1 MPRRAA
7 ARALVA
13 LALAAAP
20 AVSADGMIKNAEAYW
35 VIDPTDQTCLTELG
49 TFGACDDDALYM
61 YLSRPVGFLD
71 RLLRGTKSRRSLAMV
86 LEPVPRRACLSTKK
100 AHGRTVLG
108 GGDCSSVSRAQQWE
122 MLQSNAKRAQSRTT
136 NEDMVA
142 AVALTTNK
150 QRDCVV
156 RDSSIWSKAA
166 RMQRALSGGS
176 SRETAPKGALA
187 NTVSVLKCAQRGH
200 TPLELTAS
208 NVATSGFLFQAA
220 DGAACYDG
228 IRFRAC
234 SDEDRSLRWG
244 IGVKFERG
252 RPKTA
257 LYKFYNASDSCL
269 VEKGDALV
277 LGSCSQKNALGWG
290 VTRGRLCRNGD
301 CVKSGKCLARSAF
314 DAAAKLFPCKQ
325 NVYEHLTLTLD
336 SDGSDAY
343 LLQRLTHPK
352 KRNEDPYLVRV
363 LEPRR
368 KTPHTQRCNEFS
380 KSPIAFCLSSRGCG
394 ASSAVFY
401 LCPPAGSR
409 RRSRRPRRASRSRR
423 PRPRRVA
430 AARRSRCEDD
440 GGDSVSTQ
448 VFYVDT
454 RRGAP
459 RLRSYTISL
468 SRCRPGDGVSCR
480 DARDTKHHT
489 SMPSPRV
496 HIVTRGGTQG
506 PAPGVRRGSRPRRS
520 PTSRAS
526 GRGATTP
533 SSPRC
538 SAARPQERHARP
550 SSSSPA
556 RRARRP
562 AAPASGRSGRASASA
577 RRATAAVSA
586 ARW

>member
-1 MPRRAA
+1 MLHQHRPTMARR
-7 ARALVA
+7 RALVA

-20 AVSADGMIKNAEAYW
+20 SVAADGMIKNAEAYW

-122 MLQSNAKRAQSRTT
+122 MLQSNAKRAQSRTQ

-343 LLQRLTHPK
+343 VFRCRIYIKSEMRILTWSVFLNRGVRPLTHKDVMNFPS
-352 KRNEDPYLVRV
+352 
-363 LEPRR
+363 RR
-368 KTPHTQRCNEFS
+368 
-380 KSPIAFCLSSRGCG
+380 SPCLFFFCGGGS
-394 ASSAVFY
+394 SSAVFH

-423 PRPRRVA
+423 PRPRAA

-440 GGDSVSTQ
+440 GGDVACPRKCFPST
-448 VFYVDT
+448 
-454 RRGAP
+454 RA
-459 RLRSYTISL
+459 
-468 SRCRPGDGVSCR
+468 GVLL
-480 DARDTKHHT
+480 D
-489 SMPSPRV
+489 
-496 HIVTRGGTQG
+496 
-506 PAPGVRRGSRPRRS
+506 
-520 PTSRAS
+520 
-526 GRGATTP
+526 
-533 SSPRC
+533 
-538 SAARPQERHARP
+538 
-550 SSSSPA
+550 
-556 RRARRP
+556 
-562 AAPASGRSGRASASA
+562 
-577 RRATAAVSA
+577 
-586 ARW
+586 

>member
-1 MPRRAA
+1 
-7 ARALVA
+7 
-13 LALAAAP
+13 
-20 AVSADGMIKNAEAYW
+20 
-35 VIDPTDQTCLTELG
+35 
-49 TFGACDDDALYM
+49 
-61 YLSRPVGFLD
+61 
-71 RLLRGTKSRRSLAMV
+71 MV

-122 MLQSNAKRAQSRTT
+122 MLQSNAKRAQSRTQ

-343 LLQRLTHPK
+343 VLQRLIHAKSEMRILTWSVFLNRGVRPLTHKDVMNFP
-352 KRNEDPYLVRV
+352 
-363 LEPRR
+363 
-368 KTPHTQRCNEFS
+368 
-380 KSPIAFCLSSRGCG
+380 
-394 ASSAVFY
+394 
-401 LCPPAGSR
+401 SR
-409 RRSRRPRRASRSRR
+409 RSPFPRSSLGAGFSSTLFLCDSARRLAQALKE
-423 PRPRRVA
+423 A
-430 AARRSRCEDD
+430 AAREQEQAAKAA
-440 GGDSVSTQ
+440 GG
-448 VFYVDT
+448 
-454 RRGAP
+454 
-459 RLRSYTISL
+459 
-468 SRCRPGDGVSCR
+468 
-480 DARDTKHHT
+480 
-489 SMPSPRV
+489 
-496 HIVTRGGTQG
+496 
-506 PAPGVRRGSRPRRS
+506 
-520 PTSRAS
+520 
-526 GRGATTP
+526 
-533 SSPRC
+533 
-538 SAARPQERHARP
+538 
-550 SSSSPA
+550 
-556 RRARRP
+556 
-562 AAPASGRSGRASASA
+562 GRSSFQ
-577 RRATAAVSA
+577 V
-586 ARW
+586 

>member
-1 MPRRAA
+1 
-7 ARALVA
+7 
-13 LALAAAP
+13 
-20 AVSADGMIKNAEAYW
+20 
-35 VIDPTDQTCLTELG
+35 
-49 TFGACDDDALYM
+49 
-61 YLSRPVGFLD
+61 
-71 RLLRGTKSRRSLAMV
+71 
-86 LEPVPRRACLSTKK
+86 
-100 AHGRTVLG
+100 
-108 GGDCSSVSRAQQWE
+108 
-122 MLQSNAKRAQSRTT
+122 
-136 NEDMVA
+136 MVA

-336 SDGSDAY
+336 SDGSDA
-343 LLQRLTHPK
+343 LAQALK
-352 KRNEDPYLVRV
+352 E
-363 LEPRR
+363 
-368 KTPHTQRCNEFS
+368 
-380 KSPIAFCLSSRGCG
+380 
-394 ASSAVFY
+394 
-401 LCPPAGSR
+401 
-409 RRSRRPRRASRSRR
+409 
-423 PRPRRVA
+423 A
-430 AARRSRCEDD
+430 AAREQEQAAKAA
-440 GGDSVSTQ
+440 GG
-448 VFYVDT
+448 
-454 RRGAP
+454 
-459 RLRSYTISL
+459 
-468 SRCRPGDGVSCR
+468 
-480 DARDTKHHT
+480 
-489 SMPSPRV
+489 
-496 HIVTRGGTQG
+496 
-506 PAPGVRRGSRPRRS
+506 
-520 PTSRAS
+520 
-526 GRGATTP
+526 
-533 SSPRC
+533 
-538 SAARPQERHARP
+538 
-550 SSSSPA
+550 
-556 RRARRP
+556 
-562 AAPASGRSGRASASA
+562 GRSSFQ
-577 RRATAAVSA
+577 V
-586 ARW
+586 

>member
-1 MPRRAA
+1 MMA
-7 ARALVA
+7 ARALCA
-13 LALAAAP
+13 LALAATTAR
-20 AVSADGMIKNAEAYW
+20 AADGMIKNAEAYW

-61 YLSRPVGFLD
+61 YLSRPVGFFD

-100 AHGRTVLG
+100 SHGRTVLG

-122 MLQSNAKRAQSRTT
+122 MLQSNAKRAPSRTQ

-156 RDSSIWSKAA
+156 RDSSIWSRAA
-166 RMQRALSGGS
+166 RMQRALSGGGN
-176 SRETAPKGALA
+176 SREQAPKGALS
-187 NTVSVLKCAQRGH
+187 NTVSVLKCSQRGH

-277 LGSCSQKNALGWG
+277 LGSCAQKNALGWG
-290 VTRGRLCRNGD
+290 VTRGRLCRNGN
-301 CVKSGKCLARSAF
+301 CVTSGKCLARSAF
-314 DAAAKLFPCKQ
+314 DAAAKLMPCKQ

-343 LLQRLTHPK
+343 AVGVRSYFRESEMRIFTWSVFLNRGLRPLTLPCNECPSCRSPLLSRAL
-352 KRNEDPYLVRV
+352 RYLVR
-363 LEPRR
+363 R
-368 KTPHTQRCNEFS
+368 
-380 KSPIAFCLSSRGCG
+380 SSLMLFPSQARAG
-394 ASSAVFY
+394 AQ
-401 LCPPAGSR
+401 
-409 RRSRRPRRASRSRR
+409 
-423 PRPRRVA
+423 
-430 AARRSRCEDD
+430 
-440 GGDSVSTQ
+440 GG
-448 VFYVDT
+448 
-454 RRGAP
+454 
-459 RLRSYTISL
+459 
-468 SRCRPGDGVSCR
+468 
-480 DARDTKHHT
+480 
-489 SMPSPRV
+489 
-496 HIVTRGGTQG
+496 
-506 PAPGVRRGSRPRRS
+506 
-520 PTSRAS
+520 
-526 GRGATTP
+526 
-533 SSPRC
+533 
-538 SAARPQERHARP
+538 
-550 SSSSPA
+550 
-556 RRARRP
+556 RRARERAGGESGGRRP
-562 AAPASGRSGRASASA
+562 LVGPD
-577 RRATAAVSA
+577 VSP
-586 ARW
+586 RLCGVP

>member
-122 MLQSNAKRAQSRTT
+122 MLQSNAKRAQSRTQ

-343 LLQRLTHPK
+343 VLQRLTYQQ

-368 KTPHTQRCNEFS
+368 KTPHTQRCNEF
-380 KSPIAFCLSSRGCG
+380 P
-394 ASSAVFY
+394 
-401 LCPPAGSR
+401 SR
-409 RRSRRPRRASRSRR
+409 RSPCLDLLSEL
-423 PRPRRVA
+423 V
-430 AARRSRCEDD
+430 
-440 GGDSVSTQ
+440 
-448 VFYVDT
+448 
-454 RRGAP
+454 P
-459 RLRSYTISL
+459 RLRYVTLCSPQA
-468 SRCRPGDGVSCR
+468 RAGAQGGRGARAGAGGQGRGRRPLV
-480 DARDTKHHT
+480 
-489 SMPSPRV
+489 V
-496 HIVTRGGTQG
+496 
-506 PAPGVRRGSRPRRS
+506 PGVRTMEVTACPRKCF
-520 PTSRAS
+520 TSTRA
-526 GRGATTP
+526 G
-533 SSPRC
+533 
-538 SAARPQERHARP
+538 
-550 SSSSPA
+550 
-556 RRARRP
+556 
-562 AAPASGRSGRASASA
+562 
-577 RRATAAVSA
+577 VLLD
-586 ARW
+586 